1 MGKRIIPRRRGKGSS
16 TYRSP
21 SHRHLGHVM
30 YPKGVTGNGRVID
43 LVQAPGRSAP
53 VAEVEFAGRM
63 KTVYL
68 LAPESVYVGQDVTIS
83 NEAEIQPGNVLAVGL
98 IPEGTLVHN
107 IESRPGDGGRFIRA
121 AGASAVVVSH
131 GAATVLQMPSGQ
143 FKNVNPSCKAT
154 VGLVSGSGRGEKPFT
169 KAGKKFY
176 SYQSKAK
183 RYFKVKG
190 IAMNAVN
197 HPHGGGGHP
206 HVGKPSTVGRNA
218 PPGRKVGRLS
228 PQKKRRD

>member
-1 MGKRIIPRRRGKGSS
+1 MRSDPLRKAASLQPSASS
-16 TYRSP
+16 
-21 SHRHLGHVM
+21 
-30 YPKGVTGNGRVID
+30 
-43 LVQAPGRSAP
+43 
-53 VAEVEFAGRM
+53 F
-63 KTVYL
+63 
-68 LAPESVYVGQDVTIS
+68 
-83 NEAEIQPGNVLAVGL
+83 GNVHFCPPARV
-98 IPEGTLVHN
+98 
-107 IESRPGDGGRFIRA
+107 
-121 AGASAVVVSH
+121 
-131 GAATVLQMPSGQ
+131 
-143 FKNVNPSCKAT
+143 FKTINPSCKAT
-154 VGLVSGSGRGEKPFT
+154 VGLVAAGGRGEKPFT

-176 SYQSKAK
+176 AYQSKAK

>member
-1 MGKRIIPRRRGKGSS
+1 MGKRIITRRRGCGGS

-21 SHRHLGHVM
+21 SHRHLGDLQ
-30 YPKGVTGNGRVID
+30 YPRGLSGTGKIMD
-43 LVQAPGRSAP
+43 IVQAPGRSAP
-53 VAEVEFAGRM
+53 VALVKPAGKQFYM
-63 KTVYL
+63 
-68 LAPESVYVGQDVTIS
+68 LAPESVHVGQELHFD
-83 NEAEIQPGNVLAVGL
+83 NDAEIQPGNVMPVGL

-107 IESRPGDGGRFIRA
+107 IESRPGDGGKFIRA
-121 AGASAVVVSH
+121 AGTSAVIVGH
-131 GAATVLQMPSGQ
+131 GVTTTLQMPSGQ
-143 FKNVNPSCKAT
+143 FKNINPSCKAT
-154 VGLVSGSGRGEKPFT
+154 IGLVAAGGRGEKPYT

-176 SYQSKAK
+176 AYQSKAK

-190 IAMNAVN
+190 VAMNAVN

-228 PQKKRRD
+228 PQKKRRV